1 MGNTEKKS
9 GECREWEGGWK
20 AGGGGKVGDRFVHLP
35 HFASLFNPSY
45 TFLAIFCIFPQILP
59 LSSSPH
65 PEMKMGYGILICKF
79 L

>member
-1 MGNTEKKS
+1 MGR
-9 GECREWEGGWK
+9 GMEGR
-20 AGGGGKVGDRFVHLP
+20 GGGKVGDRFVHLP

-65 PEMKMGYGILICKF
+65 PEMKMGSGNLICKF